1 MSQAILPVLTV
12 ISPNVVTKQL
22 VDIKERDVQHKA
34 VRFSKTSNKCLI
46 LTPGENADLNFLGG
60 KPVPFPY
67 PPPQPNEPT
76 KTLRSLINI
85 RRDSLHFVAAATNV
99 VLAAPEDDDLDVSD
113 VVDGRVSGDEDK
125 QEELPQV
132 EDPRKL
138 KRYNIQVTTS

>member
-22 VDIKERDVQHKA
+22 VDIKERDVQPKA
-34 VRFSKTSNKCLI
+34 VRFSKTSNQCPI

>member
-22 VDIKERDVQHKA
+22 VDIKERDVQPKA
-34 VRFSKTSNKCLI
+34 VRFSKTSNQCPI

-76 KTLRSLINI
+76 KTLRSLITI

-138 KRYNIQVTTS
+138 KRYNIQVITS

>member
-1 MSQAILPVLTV
+1 MTV
-12 ISPNVVTKQL
+12 FSPNVVTKLL
-22 VDIKERDVQHKA
+22 VKIKERDVEPKN
-34 VRFSKTSNKCLI
+34 VRFSKTSNQCPI

-99 VLAAPEDDDLDVSD
+99 VLAAPEDDALAVSD

-138 KRYNIQVTTS
+138 KRYNIQVITS

>member
-1 MSQAILPVLTV
+1 MQP
-12 ISPNVVTKQL
+12 
-22 VDIKERDVQHKA
+22 KA
-34 VRFSKTSNKCLI
+34 VRFSKTSNQCPI

>member
-1 MSQAILPVLTV
+1 MS
-12 ISPNVVTKQL
+12 SNVVTKRL
-22 VDIKERDVQHKA
+22 VDIKERDVEPKNI
-34 VRFSKTSNKCLI
+34 RFLKTLNQCLI

-138 KRYNIQVTTS
+138 KRYNIQVITS

>member
-1 MSQAILPVLTV
+1 MLFLTV
-12 ISPNVVTKQL
+12 ISPNVATKRL
-22 VDIKERDVQHKA
+22 VDIKERDVEPKN
-34 VRFSKTSNKCLI
+34 VRFSKTSNQCLI

-138 KRYNIQVTTS
+138 KRYNIQVITS